1 MSDLLANLA
10 IGFDAALTWEALV
23 YCFAGVFL
31 GTFIGVLPGI
41 GPLAAIAMLLP
52 VTFHLPPV
60 AALIFL
66 AGVYYGALYGGST
79 AAILLRLPGTAAS
92 AVICVDGHAMAR
104 AGRANVA
111 LVMTTIASFIGGCV
125 AVLVIAG
132 FSPPLARFALGMGP
146 AEYAALMI
154 FGLVAASAMSD
165 GSILKGFGMVLTG
178 LLIGLVGMDVTAG
191 TLRYTF
197 GLSHLADGL
206 SIVVLA
212 MGLFGISEVLN
223 NLTSGQ
229 AGKIVKSRFR
239 LRDIIPERRD
249 LTMSLAA
256 IARGTGIG
264 SALGILP
271 GAGPAMSSFAS
282 YSVEKQLARDP
293 SRFGQGAIEG
303 VAGPEASNNAA
314 AQTSFIPTLTLGIPG
329 DAIMALILGAL
340 MIHGI
345 APGPN
350 VMNSHP
356 ELFWGLIVSF
366 WIGNLML
373 LVLNLPLIG
382 IWLKI
387 LSIPYRIL
395 FPTIMLFI
403 CIGVYSVS
411 RNPADVITVGV
422 FGIFGTLIYALRCD
436 AVPLILGFI
445 LGPMLEEY
453 ARRALLFSR
462 GDPFVFIERPLSLT
476 FLLCA
481 VGLVVLTTVPR
492 VLRRMREAKTNTS

>member
-10 IGFDAALTWEALV
+10 IGFDTALSWEALL
-23 YCFAGVFL
+23 YCFAGVTL
-31 GTFIGVLPGI
+31 GTFIGILPGI

-52 VTFHLPPV
+52 VTFHLAPV

-92 AVICVDGHAMAR
+92 AVICIDGHAMAR

-132 FSPPLARFALGMGP
+132 FSPPLARFAIGMGP
-146 AEYAALMI
+146 ADYASLMV
-154 FGLVAASAMSD
+154 FGLVAASAMSE
-165 GSILKGFGMVLTG
+165 GAFLKGLGMVLVG
-178 LLIGLVGMDVTAG
+178 LLIGLVGMDVNAG

-197 GLSHLADGL
+197 GFSHLADGL

-223 NLTSGQ
+223 NLVSGDP
-229 AGKIVKSRFR
+229 GHVIKTRFTF
-239 LRDIIPERRD
+239 RDLIPGRRD
-249 LTMSLAA
+249 LVQSLSA
-256 IARGTGIG
+256 IGRGTAIG

-293 SRFGQGAIEG
+293 SRFGKGAIEG

-345 APGPN
+345 TPGPN

-356 ELFWGLIVSF
+356 ELFWGLVVSF

-382 IWLKI
+382 VWIKI
-387 LSIPYRIL
+387 LSIPYRML
-395 FPTIMLFI
+395 FPGIMLFI
-403 CIGVYSVS
+403 CIGVYSVN
-411 RNPADVITVGV
+411 RNPADVLTVAVVGV
-422 FGIFGTLIYALRCD
+422 FGVAMYGLRCD
-436 AVPLILGFI
+436 VVPLILGFI

-462 GDPFVFIERPLSLT
+462 GDPLVFLERPVSLA
-476 FLLCA
+476 FLVCA
-481 VGLVVLTTVPR
+481 LLLIAVTATPR
-492 VLRRMREAKTNTS
+492 IMARMRQAKSDNL

>member
-10 IGFDAALTWEALV
+10 IGFDTALSWEALL
-23 YCFAGVFL
+23 YCFAGVTL
-31 GTFIGVLPGI
+31 GTFIGILPGI

-52 VTFHLPPV
+52 VTFHLEPV
-60 AALIFL
+60 SALIFL

-92 AVICVDGHAMAR
+92 AVICIDGHAMAR

-132 FSPPLARFALGMGP
+132 FSPPLARFAIGMGP
-146 AEYAALMI
+146 ADYASLMV
-154 FGLVAASAMSD
+154 FGLVAASAMS
-165 GSILKGFGMVLTG
+165 GGAFLKGLGMVLLG
-178 LLIGLVGMDVTAG
+178 LLIGLVGMDVNAG

-197 GLSHLADGL
+197 GFSHLADGL

-223 NLTSGQ
+223 NLVSGDP
-229 AGKIVKSRFR
+229 GHMIKTRFT
-239 LRDIIPERRD
+239 LRDLIPSRRD
-249 LTMSLAA
+249 LKMSLSA
-256 IARGTGIG
+256 IGRGTAIG

-293 SRFGQGAIEG
+293 SRFGKGAIEG

-345 APGPN
+345 TPGPN

-356 ELFWGLIVSF
+356 ELFWGLVVSF

-382 IWLKI
+382 VWIKI

-395 FPTIMLFI
+395 FPGIMLFI
-403 CIGVYSVS
+403 CIGVYSVN
-411 RNPADVITVGV
+411 RNPADVLTVAVFGV
-422 FGIFGTLIYALRCD
+422 FGVAMYALRCD
-436 AVPLILGFI
+436 IVPLILGFI

-462 GDPFVFIERPLSLT
+462 GDPLVFFERPVSLT
-476 FLLCA
+476 FLVCA
-481 VGLVVLTTVPR
+481 LLLIAVTTTPR
-492 VLRRMREAKTNTS
+492 IMARMHRAKSDES